1 MDVLSSQ
8 QMHRVDALTIE
19 RENITSLDLM
29 ERAAQRLS
37 EKIVSIFPDRNTI
50 FVIVCGCGN
59 NGGDGFAVGRILH
72 GMGYIVECIMP
83 SCFTHYSTDCEINM
97 RAAQKIGIVSI
108 VDNTNFIAKYNT
120 NFVVVDAL
128 FGSGLSRPIEGLCAD
143 IISVINENVLY
154 VVSLDAPSGLPDNG
168 LAQNIK
174 GAVIHAHSTITIE
187 SPTISMLVPENDDI
201 VGNLDIVSIGLD
213 KMAIN
218 EMQSRYSYTTVS
230 DVCYTL
236 KHRSRYSHKGTYGHA
251 LLISGAYGKGGA
263 AVLCAR
269 ACHRS
274 GVGLVTA
281 HVPMSLYDIMQIA
294 TPETMISPD
303 SNSNIIASL
312 PDLSK
317 YSAVGVGPGIGTE
330 KFTADVLE
338 QLIDTCKVPM
348 VLDADALNIL
358 SANKDMLKK
367 LPKGTILTPHP
378 KEFERLFGKTSDSMQ
393 RLDLL
398 SCSAQKYGVVIV
410 LKGAHTAVADEN
422 GNIKFNSTGNPA
434 MATAGSGDVLT
445 GVIASLLAQHY
456 DSITAATLGV
466 YIHGLSGDIVKEQ
479 KGYYGIVA
487 SDIID
492 NLPIAFNRLLNYKQK

>member
-1 MDVLSSQ
+1 
-8 QMHRVDALTIE
+8 MHSVDSLTTE
-19 RENITSLDLM
+19 RQNITSLELM
-29 ERAAQRLS
+29 ERAAQQLTA
-37 EKIVSIFPDRNTI
+37 KIVSIFPDRNI
-50 FVIVCGCGN
+50 EFVIVCGCGN
-59 NGGDGFAVGRILH
+59 NGGDGFAVGRMLH
-72 GMGYIVECIMP
+72 GMGYSVECVTP
-83 SCFTHYSTDCEINM
+83 SCFAHYSNDCEANM

-108 VDNTNFIAKYNT
+108 VDNANFIDKFSANT
-120 NFVVVDAL
+120 VVVDAL

-143 IISVINENVLY
+143 IISAINEKVSY
-154 VVSLDAPSGLPDNG
+154 VVSLDAPSGLPDNDV
-168 LAQNIK
+168 AQNIK
-174 GAVIHAHSTITIE
+174 GAVIHAYSTITIE

-312 PDLSK
+312 PDLTK
-317 YSAVGVGPGIGTE
+317 YSAVGVGPGIGTD
-330 KFTADVLE
+330 KLTVDVLE
-338 QLIDTCKVPM
+338 QLIDTCKVPL

-358 SANKDMLKK
+358 SLNKELIKK
-367 LPKGTILTPHP
+367 LPKETILTPHP
-378 KEFERLFGKTSDSMQ
+378 KEFERLFGKTSDSIQ

-398 SCSAQKYGVVIV
+398 ADSAKKYNIIIV
-410 LKGAHTAVADEN
+410 LKGAHTAVADVD
-422 GNIKFNSTGNPA
+422 GNIMFNSTGNPG

-445 GVIASLLAQHY
+445 GVITSLLAQRY
-456 DSITAATLGV
+456 DAITAAVLGV
-466 YIHGLSGDIVKEQ
+466 YAHGLSGDIVKEQ
-479 KGYYGIVA
+479 KGYYGIIA

-492 NLPIAFNRLLNYKQK
+492 NLPYAFNRISVRNQK